1 MMKSMFKDSMIIMWK
16 EFKILFRDRRT
27 LFMMTVFPL
36 AFLPILFGSIGY
48 FARISEKANTPSA
61 IIVAVKNPGAA
72 PSFMKIL
79 RSMPNV
85 FFSNSVEPVKDLRDK
100 KIHLYVEFDKD
111 FEGKIMED
119 GAPSIK
125 VFYNG
130 AWEQSQNAL
139 KIFEHIIDSYKAQIL
154 DIRLAKRAISRD
166 YLKVLIPIFVDR
178 STPQERGGSVAAMLV
193 PYFIV
198 IYLFSAALSVGLG
211 TTTSEKEKGT
221 IGILLVNQVDRSA
234 IVFGKIVYI
243 MVVALIY
250 VIFTFIGM
258 YIALKNPSSSM
269 IMGGKAALGKIGFLA
284 LAQLF
289 IILLPLESMIVSI
302 IVAIGTFS
310 KTVREATGYLTPLN
324 ILVVIVGIASMMANF
339 NVSWWTYSIPFVNT
353 IFAMKDVFLNQV
365 KFTNFILVIL
375 TNSIITVLFVLLTA
389 RMFNNEK
396 ILFRV

>member
-1 MMKSMFKDSMIIMWK
+1 MFKDSMIIMWK
-16 EFKILFRDRRT
+16 EFKILFRDKRV

-36 AFLPILFGSIGY
+36 IFLPILFRSMGY
-48 FARISEKANTPSA
+48 FTHVSERANTPSV
-61 IIVAVKNPGAA
+61 IMIYVKNPRAA
-72 PSFMKIL
+72 PSFMNVLKAQ
-79 RSMPNV
+79 PNV
-85 FFSNSVEPVKDLRDK
+85 FLVRSDDPLNALKNK
-100 KIHLYVEFDKD
+100 KLHLYIEFDRYFK
-111 FEGKIMED
+111 EKIIGDESPMVK
-119 GAPSIK
+119 I
-125 VFYNG
+125 FYNG
-130 AWEQSQNAL
+130 AWEQSTNAR
-139 KIFEHIIDSYKAQIL
+139 KIFDHILESFKGQIL
-154 DIRLAKRAISRD
+154 DIRLARRSINKD
-166 YLKVLIPIFVDR
+166 YFRVVNPEYVDE
-178 STPQERGGSVAAMLV
+178 STPQERGSTVAAMLI

-198 IYLFSAALSVGLG
+198 IYLFSAAMSIGLG

-243 MVVALIY
+243 MITALIY

-258 YIALKNPSSSM
+258 YIALKDPSSVLV
-269 IMGGKAALGKIGFLA
+269 MGGSSAVSSITPVA

-324 ILVVIVGIASMMANF
+324 ILVVIVGVASIMANF
-339 NVSWWTYSIPFVNT
+339 NVSWWTYLIPFVNT
-353 IFAMKDVFLNQV
+353 IFAMKDIFLRQV
-365 KFTNFILVIL
+365 KFINFILAIL
-375 TNSIITVLFVLLTA
+375 TNSIITVLFVFLTA